1 MLLMELNRIL
11 HRISFW
17 RLESLYEAASLEPVL
32 DSLSHGVESSASE
45 NVYSTAPSS
54 KGPTV
59 CLYNNLQSGVMPTST
74 TSGLATKSSRQQG
87 FDVTILQRSA
97 SCMQETVIRERLRQ
111 NSETRN
117 EEASCTGHFSACSR
131 SLMGLLA
138 RCRRLFEPCRKN
150 VVRICKSTPV
160 HAFQALQLYVQSHEN
175 QNFLSS
181 GTFLFRKMRGSNR
194 KDQVQGLSLRDPAE
208 QGLWLRI
215 RWLLGHL
222 DDEAHLRMHA
232 VFSCSLQEGR

>member
-97 SCMQETVIRERLRQ
+97 SCMQERDSDKTQRLEMKKLPAPDIFQ
-111 NSETRN
+111 HVQ
-117 EEASCTGHFSACSR
+117 EA
-131 SLMGLLA
+131 
-138 RCRRLFEPCRKN
+138 
-150 VVRICKSTPV
+150 
-160 HAFQALQLYVQSHEN
+160 
-175 QNFLSS
+175 
-181 GTFLFRKMRGSNR
+181 
-194 KDQVQGLSLRDPAE
+194 
-208 QGLWLRI
+208 
-215 RWLLGHL
+215 
-222 DDEAHLRMHA
+222 
-232 VFSCSLQEGR
+232 